1 VPLYL
6 EWAPQNLLAAD
17 KKPKP
22 SANAEKSKVAVGEKQ
37 VKRAVVETQVAA
49 LDEDDDVEQ
58 ARSVFVK
65 NLNFSTTE
73 ASVKKHFEQKI
84 SQGAVRSV
92 TVRFTLWTFLF
103 EAPVHQTSVAV
114 MQLEC
119 VWIIASFEDQSAL
132 QTVFCCRLIAYK
144 HWCPLLSWLWL
155 HSV

>member
-1 VPLYL
+1 MPLYL

-73 ASVKKHFEQKI
+73 ASLKKHFEQKI

-92 TVRFTLWTFLF
+92 TVRFTLWTLLF
-103 EAPVHQTSVAV
+103 EAPVHQTSN
-114 MQLEC
+114 
-119 VWIIASFEDQSAL
+119 
-132 QTVFCCRLIAYK
+132 
-144 HWCPLLSWLWL
+144 
-155 HSV
+155 